1 MEAFWHSFILV
12 AISEMGDKTQLLAV
26 MLTLR
31 FKQPWTV
38 FAGIFVATLLNHA
51 GATWFGSYVGE
62 LLPPSLLRYGLA
74 AIFIIFSFWLLI
86 PEKEG
91 ESQRED
97 RFGAFVTTVIAFFLA
112 EMGDKTQLAT
122 MALAARFQ
130 SMAWVTAGS
139 TLGMLFTNGLTVF
152 FGERILEIVPMKYVR
167 WVASL
172 LFFGF
177 GLAILFG

>member
-1 MEAFWHSFILV
+1 MYFFLRAVATPLAFVGWILF
-12 AISEMGDKTQLLAV
+12 QLLA
-26 MLTLR
+26 
-31 FKQPWTV
+31 KKKK
-38 FAGIFVATLLNHA
+38 
-51 GATWFGSYVGE
+51 
-62 LLPPSLLRYGLA
+62 
-74 AIFIIFSFWLLI
+74 FSEI
-86 PEKEG
+86 EG
-91 ESQRED
+91 D
-97 RFGAFVTTVIAFFLA
+97 VKVIAFFLA
-112 EMGDKTQLAT
+112 EMGDTTQLAT